1 MVVRIGYL
9 ENIIVLIQW
18 DADNY
23 LSDREREMEI
33 FKRIQEIIRENQKKE
48 KGEEDYETNKLFKK
62 TTE

>member
-1 MVVRIGYL
+1 M
-9 ENIIVLIQW
+9 IQW

>member
-1 MVVRIGYL
+1 MVHIGYL